1 MHLAHRFAV
10 RNYFRQKPGMVVKQ
24 GATTIMRGLR
34 RRLIRKQLSM
44 VIRLG
49 FIGYGIMGER
59 LLRAALN
66 HDPAVLT
73 VAGVWDPSASA
84 MARLE
89 KDLPQVARLASSDAV
104 IAASDCLYIASPP
117 ASHLGYARAAFA
129 QDKAV
134 FCEKPL
140 AVDVADAEAFV
151 AETAKAGARGGVNFP
166 FASSFAVDQLRAWMA
181 EGVTGDVQRIDIE
194 IGFAAWPRPW
204 QVDAAGWLDARAQ
217 GGFTREVGSH
227 FLFLAR
233 RLFGPLDLQ
242 SHSVAYPEAGKSER
256 SIAAALQAGRLPVAL
271 SGVVG
276 DTDKPDHNIFRITG
290 PQGAIRLRDWSIAEK
305 QEKDG
310 SWREAPDALPNEKM
324 RPLVLRRQLDKV
336 AALTRRQ
343 PQDLATLAE
352 AAEVQRV
359 VETIL
364 QG

>member
-1 MHLAHRFAV
+1 MASAPV
-10 RNYFRQKPGMVVKQ
+10 
-24 GATTIMRGLR
+24 
-34 RRLIRKQLSM
+34 
-44 VIRLG
+44 RLG
-49 FIGYGIMGER
+49 IIGYGIMGER

-66 HDPAVLT
+66 HDQSVLT
-73 VAGVWDPSASA
+73 VAGVWDPSKDA
-84 MARLE
+84 MARLHS
-89 KDLPQVARLASSDAV
+89 DLPQVTQLASSDAV

-117 ASHLGYARAAFA
+117 ASHLGYARTAFA
-129 QDKAV
+129 KGLSV

-151 AETAKAGARGGVNFP
+151 AEAAKSKARGGVNFP
-166 FASSFAVDQLRAWMA
+166 FASSFAVDQLRAWMN

-204 QVDAAGWLDARAQ
+204 QIDAVNWLDARAQ

-233 RLFGPLDLQ
+233 RLFGPLTLQ
-242 SHSVAYPEAGKSER
+242 THSVAYPEAGKSER
-256 SIAAALQAGRLPVAL
+256 SIAASLTAGSLPVSV

-276 DTDKPDHNIFRITG
+276 ETDKPDHNIFRITG
-290 PQGAIRLRDWSIAEK
+290 PKGAIRLRDWSIAEK

-324 RPLVLRRQLDKV
+324 RPLVLKRQLDKV
-336 AALTRRQ
+336 AALTRGAD
-343 PQDLATLAE
+343 QDLAKLSE

-364 QG
+364 KG

>member
-1 MHLAHRFAV
+1 MASAPV
-10 RNYFRQKPGMVVKQ
+10 
-24 GATTIMRGLR
+24 
-34 RRLIRKQLSM
+34 
-44 VIRLG
+44 RLG
-49 FIGYGIMGER
+49 IIGYGIMGER

-73 VAGVWDPSASA
+73 VAGVWDPSAQA
-84 MARLE
+84 MTRL
-89 KDLPQVARLASSDAV
+89 KADLPQVAQLASADAV

-117 ASHLGYARAAFA
+117 ASHLAYARAAFVRGLS
-129 QDKAV
+129 V

-151 AETAKAGARGGVNFP
+151 AEAAKSKARGGVNFP
-166 FASSFAVDQLRAWMA
+166 FASSFAVDQLREWMA

-204 QVDAAGWLDARAQ
+204 QVDAVNWLDARAQ

-233 RLFGPLDLQ
+233 RLFGPLTLQ

-256 SIAAALQAGRLPVAL
+256 SIAAALAAGSLPVAL

-276 DTDKPDHNIFRITG
+276 ETDKPDHNIFRITG
-290 PQGAIRLRDWSIAEK
+290 PNGAIRLRDWSIAEK

-324 RPLVLRRQLDKV
+324 RPLVLKRQLDKV
-336 AALTRRQ
+336 AALTRAES
-343 PQDLATLAE
+343 QDLATLAE

-364 QG
+364 KG

>member
-1 MHLAHRFAV
+1 MAV
-10 RNYFRQKPGMVVKQ
+10 
-24 GATTIMRGLR
+24 
-34 RRLIRKQLSM
+34 
-44 VIRLG
+44 RLG

-73 VAGVWDPSASA
+73 VAGVWDPSAQA
-84 MARLE
+84 MARLQT
-89 KDLPQVARLASSDAV
+89 DLPQVARLASADAV

-117 ASHLGYARAAFA
+117 ASHLGYARTAFG
-129 QDKAV
+129 KGLAV

-140 AVDVADAEAFV
+140 AVDVAEAEAFV
-151 AETAKAGARGGVNFP
+151 TEAAKSKARGGVNFP
-166 FASSFAVDQLRAWMA
+166 FASSFAVDQLRAWMSDGLVGEA
-181 EGVTGDVQRIDIE
+181 QRIDIE

-204 QVDAAGWLDARAQ
+204 QVDAASWLDARAQ

-233 RLFGPLDLQ
+233 RLFGPLQLQ
-242 SHSVAYPEAGKSER
+242 SHSVAYPETGKSER
-256 SIAAALQAGRLPVAL
+256 SIAAMLMAGGLPVSV
-271 SGVVG
+271 SGTVG
-276 DTDKPDHNIFRITG
+276 ETDKPDHNIFRIAG
-290 PQGAIRLRDWSIAEK
+290 PKGAIRLRDWSIAEK

-324 RPLVLRRQLDKV
+324 RPLVLKRQLDKV
-336 AALTRRQ
+336 AALTRGSD
-343 PQDLATLAE
+343 QDLATLSE

-364 QG
+364 KG

>member
-1 MHLAHRFAV
+1 MTPAPV
-10 RNYFRQKPGMVVKQ
+10 
-24 GATTIMRGLR
+24 
-34 RRLIRKQLSM
+34 
-44 VIRLG
+44 RLG

-73 VAGVWDPSASA
+73 VAGVWDPSAPA
-84 MARLE
+84 MARLA
-89 KDLPQVARLASSDAV
+89 KDLPQVTRLASSDAV

-129 QDKAV
+129 KGLAV

-151 AETAKAGARGGVNFP
+151 AEVQKSKARGGVNFP

-181 EGVTGDVQRIDIE
+181 EGVTGPEDNRVQRIDIE

-204 QVDAAGWLDARAQ
+204 QVDAASWLDARAQ

-233 RLFGPLDLQ
+233 RLFGPLDLH

-256 SIAAALQAGRLPVAL
+256 SIAAALHAGSLPVSL

-276 DTDKPDHNIFRITG
+276 DTDKPDHNIFRISG
-290 PQGAIRLRDWSIAEK
+290 PKGAIRLRDWSIAEK

-324 RPLVLRRQLDKV
+324 RPLVLKRQLDKV
-336 AALTRRQ
+336 AALTRGQ
-343 PQDLATLAE
+343 AQDLATLAE
-352 AAEVQRV
+352 AAEVQRA
-359 VETIL
+359 VETLL

>member
-1 MHLAHRFAV
+1 MTPASV
-10 RNYFRQKPGMVVKQ
+10 
-24 GATTIMRGLR
+24 
-34 RRLIRKQLSM
+34 
-44 VIRLG
+44 RLG

-59 LLRAALN
+59 LLRAALD

-73 VAGVWDPSASA
+73 VTGVWDPSAPA
-84 MARLE
+84 MTRLQA
-89 KDLPQVARLASSDAV
+89 DLPQVTRLASSDAV

-117 ASHLGYARAAFA
+117 ASHLAYARAAFA
-129 QDKAV
+129 KGLAV

-151 AETAKAGARGGVNFP
+151 AEAQKSQARCGVNFP

-204 QVDAAGWLDARAQ
+204 QVDAASWLDARAQ

-233 RLFGPLDLQ
+233 RLFGPLSLL

-256 SIAAALQAGRLPVAL
+256 SIAAALTAGSLPVAL
-271 SGVVG
+271 SGMVG

-290 PQGAIRLRDWSIAEK
+290 PNGAIRLRDWSIAEK

-336 AALTRRQ
+336 AALTRGTD
-343 PQDLATLAE
+343 QDLAKVSE

-359 VETIL
+359 VETVL
-364 QG
+364 KV

>member
-1 MHLAHRFAV
+1 MTSAPV
-10 RNYFRQKPGMVVKQ
+10 
-24 GATTIMRGLR
+24 
-34 RRLIRKQLSM
+34 
-44 VIRLG
+44 RLG

-73 VAGVWDPSASA
+73 VAGVWDPSVQA

-89 KDLPQVARLASSDAV
+89 KDLPQVTRLASSEAV

-117 ASHLGYARAAFA
+117 ASHLDYARAAFA
-129 QDKAV
+129 KGLAV

-140 AVDVADAEAFV
+140 AVDIADAEAFV
-151 AETAKAGARGGVNFP
+151 GEAQKSQARGGVNFP

-181 EGVTGDVQRIDIE
+181 DGVTGDVTRIDIE

-204 QVDAAGWLDARAQ
+204 QVDAASWLDARAQ

-233 RLFGPLDLQ
+233 RLFGPLDLH

-256 SIAAALQAGRLPVAL
+256 SIAAALHAGSLPVSL

-276 DTDKPDHNIFRITG
+276 ETDKPDHNIFRISG
-290 PQGAIRLRDWSIAEK
+290 PKGAIRLRDWSIAEK

-324 RPLVLRRQLDKV
+324 RPLVLKRQLDKV
-336 AALTRRQ
+336 AALTRGAA
-343 PQDLATLAE
+343 QDLATLAE
-352 AAEVQRV
+352 AAEVQRA

>member
-1 MHLAHRFAV
+1 MASAPV
-10 RNYFRQKPGMVVKQ
+10 
-24 GATTIMRGLR
+24 
-34 RRLIRKQLSM
+34 
-44 VIRLG
+44 RLG
-49 FIGYGIMGER
+49 IIGYGIMGER

-73 VAGVWDPSASA
+73 VAGVWDPSKDA
-84 MARLE
+84 MARLHS
-89 KDLPQVARLASSDAV
+89 DLPQVTPLASSDAV

-117 ASHLGYARAAFA
+117 ASHLGYARTAFA
-129 QDKAV
+129 KGLAV

-151 AETAKAGARGGVNFP
+151 TEAAKSRARGGVNFP
-166 FASSFAVDQLRAWMA
+166 FASSFAVDQLRAWMN

-204 QVDAAGWLDARAQ
+204 QVDAVNWLDARAQ

-233 RLFGPLDLQ
+233 RLFGSLALQ
-242 SHSVAYPEAGKSER
+242 THSVAYPEAGKSER
-256 SIAAALQAGRLPVAL
+256 SIAASLTAGSLPVSV

-276 DTDKPDHNIFRITG
+276 ETDKPDHNIFRITG
-290 PQGAIRLRDWSIAEK
+290 PKGAIRLRDWSIAEK

-324 RPLVLRRQLDKV
+324 RPLVLKRQLDKV
-336 AALTRRQ
+336 AALTRGAD
-343 PQDLATLAE
+343 QDLAKLSE

-364 QG
+364 KG

>member
-1 MHLAHRFAV
+1 MTSASV
-10 RNYFRQKPGMVVKQ
+10 
-24 GATTIMRGLR
+24 
-34 RRLIRKQLSM
+34 
-44 VIRLG
+44 RLG

-59 LLRAALN
+59 LLRAALD

-73 VAGVWDPSASA
+73 VAGVWDPSVQA
-84 MARLE
+84 MTRLQA
-89 KDLPQVARLASSDAV
+89 DLPQVARIASADAV

-117 ASHLGYARAAFA
+117 ASHLAYARAAFA
-129 QDKAV
+129 KGLAV

-151 AETAKAGARGGVNFP
+151 AEAQKSKARGGINFP

-204 QVDAAGWLDARAQ
+204 QVDAASWLDARAQ

-233 RLFGPLDLQ
+233 RLFGPLTLQ
-242 SHSVAYPEAGKSER
+242 SHSIAYPEAGKSER
-256 SIAAALQAGRLPVAL
+256 SIAAAMTAGSLPVSV
-271 SGVVG
+271 SGMVG
-276 DTDKPDHNIFRITG
+276 DTDKPDHNIFRISG

-324 RPLVLRRQLDKV
+324 RPLVLKRQLDKV
-336 AALTRRQ
+336 AALTRGND
-343 PQDLATLAE
+343 QDLANLSE

-364 QG
+364 KG

>member
-1 MHLAHRFAV
+1 MTSAPV
-10 RNYFRQKPGMVVKQ
+10 
-24 GATTIMRGLR
+24 
-34 RRLIRKQLSM
+34 
-44 VIRLG
+44 RLG

-73 VAGVWDPSASA
+73 VAGVWDPSVQA
-84 MARLE
+84 MTRLQG
-89 KDLPQVARLASSDAV
+89 DLPQVTRLASADAV

-117 ASHLGYARAAFA
+117 ASHLAYARAAFA
-129 QDKAV
+129 RGLAV

-140 AVDVADAEAFV
+140 AIDVADAEAFV
-151 AETAKAGARGGVNFP
+151 AEAQKSQARGGVNFP

-194 IGFAAWPRPW
+194 IGFATWPRPW
-204 QVDAAGWLDARAQ
+204 QADAASWLDARAQ

-233 RLFGPLDLQ
+233 RLFGPLKLL
-242 SHSVAYPEAGKSER
+242 SHSIAYPEAGKSER
-256 SIAAALQAGRLPVAL
+256 SIATSLQAGSLPVSL

-276 DTDKPDHNIFRITG
+276 ETDKPDHNIFRISG
-290 PQGAIRLRDWSIAEK
+290 LNGAIRLRDWSIAEK

-336 AALTRRQ
+336 AALSRGTD
-343 PQDLATLAE
+343 QDLAKLSE

-364 QG
+364 KG

>member
-1 MHLAHRFAV
+1 MASAPV
-10 RNYFRQKPGMVVKQ
+10 
-24 GATTIMRGLR
+24 
-34 RRLIRKQLSM
+34 
-44 VIRLG
+44 RLG

-73 VAGVWDPSASA
+73 VAGVWDPSAPA

-89 KDLPQVARLASSDAV
+89 SDLPQVTQLASSDAV

-117 ASHLGYARAAFA
+117 ASHLAYARAAFA
-129 QDKAV
+129 KGLSV

-140 AVDVADAEAFV
+140 AVDIADAEAFV
-151 AETAKAGARGGVNFP
+151 AEVEKGEVRGGINFP
-166 FASSFAVDQLRAWMA
+166 FASSFAVDQLRAWMS
-181 EGVTGDVQRIDIE
+181 EGVVGEATRIDIE
-194 IGFAAWPRPW
+194 IGFMQWPRPW
-204 QVDAAGWLDARAQ
+204 QMDAVNWLDARAQ

-233 RLFGPLDLQ
+233 RLFGPLSLQ
-242 SHSVAYPEAGKSER
+242 SHSVAYPETGKSER
-256 SIAAALQAGRLPVAL
+256 SIAGALAAGSLPVSL

-276 DTDKPDHNIFRITG
+276 ETDKPDHNIFRITG
-290 PQGAIRLRDWSIAEK
+290 PNGAIRLRDWSIAEK

-324 RPLVLRRQLDKV
+324 RPLVLKRQLDKV
-336 AALTRRQ
+336 AAMTRRQ
-343 PQDLATLAE
+343 PQDLATFAE

-364 QG
+364 KG

>member
-1 MHLAHRFAV
+1 
-10 RNYFRQKPGMVVKQ
+10 MVAPV
-24 GATTIMRGLR
+24 
-34 RRLIRKQLSM
+34 
-44 VIRLG
+44 RLG
-49 FIGYGIMGER
+49 IIGYGIMGDR
-59 LLRAALN
+59 MLRAALN

-73 VAGVWDPSASA
+73 VAGVWDPSAPA
-84 MARLE
+84 MARL
-89 KDLPQVARLASSDAV
+89 KADLPQVSQIASASAV
-104 IAASDCLYIASPP
+104 IEASDCVYIASPP
-117 ASHLGYARAAFA
+117 ASHLAYAREAFT
-129 QDKAV
+129 KGRAV

-151 AETAKAGARGGVNFP
+151 AEAAKSGARAGINFP
-166 FASSFAVDQLRAWMA
+166 FASSFAVDQLRAWMK

-233 RLFGPLDLQ
+233 RLFGPLNLL
-242 SHSVAYPEAGKSER
+242 SHSVAYPEAGKSEH
-256 SIAAALQAGRLPVAL
+256 SIAASLQAGSLPVSL

-276 DTDKPDHNIFRITG
+276 ETDKPDHNIFRVSG
-290 PQGAIRLRDWSIAEK
+290 PHGAIRLRDWSIAEK

-310 SWREAPDALPNEKM
+310 SWHEAPDALPNEKI

-336 AALTRRQ
+336 AALSRGTD
-343 PQDLATLAE
+343 QDLAKLSE

-364 QG
+364 KG

>member
-1 MHLAHRFAV
+1 MTSASV
-10 RNYFRQKPGMVVKQ
+10 
-24 GATTIMRGLR
+24 
-34 RRLIRKQLSM
+34 
-44 VIRLG
+44 RLG

-59 LLRAALN
+59 LLRAALD

-73 VAGVWDPSASA
+73 VAGVWDPSAPA
-84 MARLE
+84 MTRLQA
-89 KDLPQVARLASSDAV
+89 DLPQVVRIASADAV

-117 ASHLGYARAAFA
+117 ASHLAYARAAFA
-129 QDKAV
+129 KGLAV

-151 AETAKAGARGGVNFP
+151 AEAHKSKARGGVNFP

-204 QVDAAGWLDARAQ
+204 QVDAASWLDARAQ

-233 RLFGPLDLQ
+233 RLFGPLTLQ
-242 SHSVAYPEAGKSER
+242 THSIAYPEAGKSER
-256 SIAAALQAGRLPVAL
+256 SIAVALTAGSLPVSV
-271 SGVVG
+271 SGMVG

-290 PQGAIRLRDWSIAEK
+290 PKGAIRLRDWSIAEK

-324 RPLVLRRQLDKV
+324 RPLVLKRQLDKV
-336 AALTRRQ
+336 AALTRASD
-343 PQDLATLAE
+343 QDLATLSE

-364 QG
+364 KG

>member
-1 MHLAHRFAV
+1 MASAPV
-10 RNYFRQKPGMVVKQ
+10 
-24 GATTIMRGLR
+24 
-34 RRLIRKQLSM
+34 
-44 VIRLG
+44 RLG

-66 HDPAVLT
+66 HDQSVLT
-73 VAGVWDPSASA
+73 VAGVWDPSKDA
-84 MARLE
+84 MARLQS
-89 KDLPQVARLASSDAV
+89 DLPQVAPLATSDAV

-117 ASHLGYARAAFA
+117 ASHLAYARAAFA
-129 QDKAV
+129 KGLAV

-151 AETAKAGARGGVNFP
+151 AEVQKSKARGGVNFP

-181 EGVTGDVQRIDIE
+181 EGVTGEVTRIDIE

-204 QVDAAGWLDARAQ
+204 QVDAASWLDARAQ

-233 RLFGPLDLQ
+233 RLFGPLTLQ
-242 SHSVAYPEAGKSER
+242 THSIAYPEAGKSER
-256 SIAAALQAGRLPVAL
+256 SIAAALTAGSLPVSV
-271 SGVVG
+271 SGMVG
-276 DTDKPDHNIFRITG
+276 DTDKPDHNIFRISG
-290 PQGAIRLRDWSIAEK
+290 PNGAIRLRDWSIAEK

-336 AALTRRQ
+336 AALTQGRD
-343 PQDLATLAE
+343 QDLAKLSE

-364 QG
+364 KG

>member
-1 MHLAHRFAV
+1 MTSAPV
-10 RNYFRQKPGMVVKQ
+10 
-24 GATTIMRGLR
+24 
-34 RRLIRKQLSM
+34 
-44 VIRLG
+44 RLG

-73 VAGVWDPSASA
+73 VAGVWDPSAQA
-84 MARLE
+84 MARLQG
-89 KDLPQVARLASSDAV
+89 DLPQVKQHASSDAV

-117 ASHLGYARAAFA
+117 ASHLAYARAAFA
-129 QDKAV
+129 KGLAV

-140 AVDVADAEAFV
+140 AVDIADADAFV
-151 AETAKAGARGGVNFP
+151 AEAQKSKARGGINFP
-166 FASSFAVDQLRAWMA
+166 FASSFAVDQLREWMA

-204 QVDAAGWLDARAQ
+204 QVDAVNWLDARAQ

-233 RLFGPLDLQ
+233 RLFGPLSLQ
-242 SHSVAYPEAGKSER
+242 SHSIAYPEAGKSER
-256 SIAAALQAGRLPVAL
+256 SIAAALTAGSLPVSL

-276 DTDKPDHNIFRITG
+276 ETDKPDHNIFRISG
-290 PQGAIRLRDWSIAEK
+290 PNGAIRLRDWSIAEK

-324 RPLVLRRQLDKV
+324 RPLVLKRQLDKV
-336 AALTRRQ
+336 AALTRGAGEESG
-343 PQDLATLAE
+343 QDLAKVSE

-364 QG
+364 KG